1 MYDKMNGDK
10 CIVIYDGDKSV
21 LYPLID
27 KEDDCTFEERIQDY
41 IDTTYWYLPKL
52 DRRKV
57 ILNHGISAVQV
68 VNNFVFFDTVVPNR
82 NYFKHIQKCRDQ
94 FKTSILINNPD
105 GFLTLGDDEIK
116 DILSKKG

>member
-10 CIVIYDGDKSV
+10 CIIIYDGNKSV
-21 LYPLID
+21 LYPLTD

-68 VNNFVFFDTVVPNR
+68 VNNFIFFDTLIPNK

-116 DILSKKG
+116 DILSKKE